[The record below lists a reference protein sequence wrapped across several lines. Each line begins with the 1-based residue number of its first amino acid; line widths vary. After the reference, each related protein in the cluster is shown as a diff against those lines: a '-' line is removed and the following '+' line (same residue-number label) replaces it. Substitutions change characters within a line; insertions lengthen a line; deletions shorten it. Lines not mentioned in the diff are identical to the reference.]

1 MSTCPE
7 NVGNYFI
14 DNSLLEP
21 YKNAAVTVKK
31 YRMKNN

>member
-1 MSTCPE
+1 MSNCPE

-21 YKNAAVTVKK
+21 YKNAAVTVK
-31 YRMKNN
+31 NIE